1 VAEQRRAW
9 PQLRD
14 LATNVDTEELVVRER
29 DDEWHLLCPCH
40 GHRERTPDP
49 DYAQRR
55 TEQLVRTS
63 FAILYILTYL
73 FLVSNYYYTRI

>member
-1 VAEQRRAW
+1 M
-9 PQLRD
+9 
-14 LATNVDTEELVVRER
+14 DTKELVVRER

-55 TEQLVRTS
+55 TDS